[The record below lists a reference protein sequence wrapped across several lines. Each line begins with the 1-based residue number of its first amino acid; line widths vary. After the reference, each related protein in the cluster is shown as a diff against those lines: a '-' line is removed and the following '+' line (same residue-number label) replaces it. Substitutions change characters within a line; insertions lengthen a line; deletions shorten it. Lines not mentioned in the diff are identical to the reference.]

1 MSVRICN
8 EPPAGSP
15 DQDFVRVEASPDPLD
30 DTATLVTIQRIVEMP
45 PRATIR
51 EPVRRVKTLV
61 TGSRMPAD
69 IALGLATRYAER
81 KRIPV
86 VYAHGL
92 QAADRPC
99 DDADASAGATAP
111 ERKSGSSDQ

>member
-1 MSVRICN
+1 MSVRICK

-15 DQDFVRVEASPDPLD
+15 DQDFVRIQTCPDPLD
-30 DTATLVTIQRIVEMP
+30 DTATLVTIERIVEMP
-45 PRATIR
+45 PRAPVS
-51 EPVRRVKTLV
+51 EPIRRVKTLL

-86 VYAHGL
+86 VYAQGLAQGLANGRSLHGTGED
-92 QAADRPC
+92 DR
-99 DDADASAGATAP
+99 
-111 ERKSGSSDQ
+111 R